1 MGNVVRAIPHAA
13 PQPHGSHSGRSKP
26 LKMQQQRFAAQQVI
40 FFCLFVFLFFFL
52 HSISSRRPTR
62 NERHAEVT
70 RSTIN
75 HVFFCFW
82 FSSGGQERRRSTGEP
97 AAEGVETEPRRPA
110 RRLQSVANGRRSD
123 ADVDAGPARR
133 PDRRRRQPIDASV
146 VDDGGGGGGG
156 GVAILIAPPPPTTST
171 SSTTPT
177 TRAPLSTRLAKKMT
191 IQLAIPSETIFEALY
206 RPEVTGEPD
215 FVARGRFHRV

>member
-1 MGNVVRAIPHAA
+1 M
-13 PQPHGSHSGRSKP
+13 
-26 LKMQQQRFAAQQVI
+26 F
-40 FFCLFVFLFFFL
+40 
-52 HSISSRRPTR
+52 
-62 NERHAEVT
+62 
-70 RSTIN
+70 
-75 HVFFCFW
+75 FFCFW

-146 VDDGGGGGGG
+146 VDDDGGGG

-206 RPEVTGEPD
+206 RPEVTREPD
-215 FVARGRFHRV
+215 FVARGRFYRV